1 MMRGIVDSIP
11 VMIVEDH
18 AVMRKGLSALLRET
32 SARVVAETADPDSA
46 LKEALRVGP
55 AVVLIDQD
63 EGIQPAFDSIAALR
77 RVLPSARVIVLSDR
91 ASLDGV
97 KQALRSGAS
106 GYLLKA
112 ISRNEL
118 VLAIENVARGG
129 TVIAPTALTD
139 LVQTITGQ
147 QLGPSRA
154 DRTLLDRLNERDLQI
169 LKEAAQ
175 GRTNAEIAASTC
187 FSVGTIKNRLADI
200 YRRIGVVN
208 RAEAA
213 YFATRAGI
221 VK

>member
-1 MMRGIVDSIP
+1 MRGIVDSIP
-11 VMIVEDH
+11 VMIVDDH
-18 AVMRKGLSALLRET
+18 AVVRKGLSALLRDT
-32 SARVVAETADPDSA
+32 SARVVAETADPGSA
-46 LKEALRVGP
+46 LREALRVGP

-63 EGIQPAFDSIAALR
+63 DGVHAAFDSIAALR
-77 RVLPSARVIVLSDR
+77 RILPSARVIVLSER

-139 LVQTITGQ
+139 LVETITGQ
-147 QLGPSRA
+147 QLGPSRE
-154 DRTLLDRLNERDLQI
+154 DRKLLDRLNERDLQI

-175 GRTNAEIAASTC
+175 GRTNAEIADSTC

-200 YRRIGVVN
+200 YRRIGVAN